1 MCVLFCQYNV
11 SSKLTFECVD
21 CEADID
27 YLGIV
32 MEQWR
37 WGTCSYI
44 DQTGDWLVSYL
55 DKIPMTCSK
64 GIQSIYWPM

>member
-55 DKIPMTCSK
+55 D
-64 GIQSIYWPM
+64 